1 MKCPKRHKTGFRH
14 DCVQVSFSVPSFLLS
29 FIEPKSLFA
38 ILQHENRDM
47 PSWHNAEEA
56 HLDRKPHSDKG
67 LEARW
72 LSRPGFLRDPNLY
85 DSDPSPYPLTL
96 LCRFSLGNVA
106 LSKILIPT
114 AHCMCRIIA
123 SPCLYY
129 FLLLS

>member
-1 MKCPKRHKTGFRH
+1 MKCPKRHKTGLRH

-47 PSWHNAEEA
+47 PSRHNAEEA

-72 LSRPGFLRDPNLY
+72 LSRPGFLCDPNLY

-114 AHCMCRIIA
+114 ARCMCRIIA